1 MLDEESAAND
11 QLLMVAYAG
20 GAVWIANMVHA
31 YLSGQVRDDASA
43 EKSGFDLVYNPQLKS
58 PQLRF
63 YIALD

>member
-1 MLDEESAAND
+1 
-11 QLLMVAYAG
+11 MVADAG
-20 GAVWIANMVHA
+20 GAVWVANMVHA
-31 YLSGQVRDDASA
+31 YLSGQIRDDAAA